1 MYGLELKTKQVLD
14 EMREECDDIVS
25 VLASFAAGPAGRMR
39 VIPHVM
45 KWRGRRFTLS
55 TMGLYHPE
63 RRGAKQVHIFSF
75 ASGETAFRLELD
87 PETLQWRLT
96 EVFYGP

>member
-1 MYGLELKTKQVLD
+1 
-14 EMREECDDIVS
+14 MREECNDIVS
-25 VLASFAAGPAGRMR
+25 VLASFAPGPGGRMR

-45 KWRGRRFTLS
+45 KWRGRRFAIS

-63 RRGAKQVHIFSF
+63 RRGLKRVHIFSF
-75 ASGETAFRLELD
+75 SSDDTAFRLELD
-87 PETLQWRLT
+87 PDTLEWKLT